1 MYNNAYNREIKKKFD
16 DIYKRQIEH
25 EKMINTYYDNIAPP
39 PEKLEGQ
46 DEILHSTFQD
56 SGYDYVI
63 KPENSKHYR
72 KMGDREIEETFYNED
87 KHMKPQTKKDKEDE
101 KMGEEIEHI
110 KSKLEGGM
118 KKSTKFRK
126 SRQTKKDK
134 EDEKQA
140 MEIKK
145 VDNII
150 NEIKDNV
157 KEKKIRKIKA
167 KKDEIDLNKMEGGMK
182 KIRKMR
188 QTKKDKEHEK
198 LGEELKQMD
207 DKVKDNDTI
216 KDIMEGVAKLKKGKG
231 GMSDRKVGGGSIMV
245 GGEKKERKPNPY
257 LTLMKKVLK
266 EHPELK
272 GVKQG
277 AKYIK
282 DNNLYQKEKK

>member
-134 EDEKQA
+134 EDEK
-140 MEIKK
+140 
-145 VDNII
+145 
-150 NEIKDNV
+150 
-157 KEKKIRKIKA
+157 
-167 KKDEIDLNKMEGGMK
+167 
-182 KIRKMR
+182 
-188 QTKKDKEHEK
+188 